1 MKQCELLI
9 AKKLFDGSD
18 IIRRFTYKAETA
30 EDNYALFGNT
40 DCFVCGSPF
49 DGIIGSR
56 TVL

>member
-1 MKQCELLI
+1 MKQYDVLM
-9 AKKLFDGSD
+9 AKMLFHGSD
-18 IIRRFTYKAETA
+18 IVRRFTYKAGTA
-30 EDNYALFGNT
+30 GDNYALLGNT